1 MRPRRVR
8 RAALARLVVFLWF
21 LVAATGPVSAAGVT
35 SLLLDS
41 EPGEPIGDGQ
51 FYFFTPDDGE
61 FRSGFD
67 SPDHYEPHPN
77 GYVSLRFSGI
87 AGGRGSWSLQFAAP
101 PGDPLGV
108 TAYEDAVPI
117 FRQGPG
123 QPGLQVSGPGRLCG
137 GTFGRFEVNQVAFD
151 ADGVLAAF
159 WATFEQTCAGA
170 VLRGE
175 IRYNA
180 IVPVVLRAPS
190 HVMIAERQSMSFEV
204 EGVDALGHPVALSAS
219 GLPQGASWT
228 DEGGGTGRLSWTPEV
243 GQAGAY
249 WLAFQ
254 GLSNDGHTDV
264 VYTEIE
270 VIFGFD
276 DFDRAIPFSEV
287 SFESRVF
294 NTAATPAIDDPECL
308 GPVEGTVWYAFTP
321 TQDVRIY
328 ANTYP
333 AGPFGDKTLSVY
345 EGERGALLQLAC
357 GLNQVW
363 FEASAGQTYY
373 LMVGLPSGSELRF
386 FAHAVPA
393 PPPNDDFDHATA
405 FETLPFSDTLD
416 TRGATHASGDPGNCG
431 SSLPSFGQRAGVWY
445 AYSPVED
452 TRVTID
458 IAESDYHPK
467 VTVFTGTRGSLN
479 PLGCGVERFRFTA
492 YAGQTYHLMIAL
504 GPALRRI
511 GSVPGGQL
519 ILSMTGMPPLSIGV
533 TIDGK
538 VAFDPHRG
546 TAVLGGMATC
556 SRAARVVVSGT
567 LRQSRLAGN
576 FEVSVSCDGATAWQ
590 AEVTPDSTGR
600 GRTRFAGGPA
610 QLILHAVGVPD
621 VDPDDVASTMGLS
634 AVTLRGRKPSR

>member
-1 MRPRRVR
+1 MRPCPVCL
-8 RAALARLVVFLWF
+8 AALARLVVFLGL

-35 SLLLDS
+35 SLLIDS

-61 FRSGFD
+61 FRLGLHG
-67 SPDHYEPHPN
+67 PDHYEPHPN
-77 GYVSLRFSGI
+77 GYISLRFSRFG
-87 AGGRGSWSLQFAAP
+87 GGRESWSLQFAAP
-101 PGDPLGV
+101 PGDPLAV

-117 FRQGPG
+117 FSQGPG
-123 QPGLQVSGPGRLCG
+123 QPGLQVSGNGRLCG
-137 GTFGRFEVNQVAFD
+137 GTFGRFEVDQVAFD
-151 ADGVLAAF
+151 ADGVLATF

-180 IVPVVLRAPS
+180 DVPVVLRAPA
-190 HVMIAERQSMSFEV
+190 HVMIAERQSVSFEV
-204 EGVDALGHPVALSAS
+204 EGIDALGHPVALSAS

-249 WLAFQ
+249 WLAFE

-276 DFDRAIPFSEV
+276 DFDRAIPFSAV
-287 SFESRVF
+287 SFESWVS
-294 NTAATPAIDDPECL
+294 NTAATPAIDDPDCL

-321 TQDVRIY
+321 AQDVRIY
-328 ANTYP
+328 AKTFP
-333 AGPFGDKTLSVY
+333 AWPPGDMTLSVY

-363 FEASAGQTYY
+363 FEASAGQAYY

-386 FAHAVPA
+386 FAHAVPPA
-393 PPPNDDFDHATA
+393 PPNDDFDHATA
-405 FETLPFSDTLD
+405 IGALPFGDTLD
-416 TRGATHASGDPGNCG
+416 TRGATDASGDPGSCG
-431 SSLPSFGQRAGVWY
+431 SSFGQLAGVWY

-458 IAESDYHPK
+458 IAESDYHPQ
-467 VTVFTGTRGSLN
+467 VTVFTGTRGSLD
-479 PLGCGVERFRFTA
+479 PLGCGVKVFRFTA
-492 YAGQTYHLMIAL
+492 YAGQTYHLMIAP
-504 GPALRRI
+504 GPVLRPF

-519 ILSMTGMPPLSIGV
+519 VLSMTGMPPLSIGV
-533 TIDGK
+533 TVDGK
-538 VAFDPHRG
+538 AAFDPHG
-546 TAVLGGMATC
+546 GAAVIRGMATC
-556 SRAARVVVSGT
+556 SRAAQVVVSGT

-576 FEVSVSCDGATAWQ
+576 FEVSVGCDGTTAWQ

-610 QLILHAVGVPD
+610 QVILHSVGVPD
-621 VDPDDVASTMGLS
+621 DDPDDVASTTGLS
-634 AVTLRGRKPSR
+634 PVTLRGRKPSR